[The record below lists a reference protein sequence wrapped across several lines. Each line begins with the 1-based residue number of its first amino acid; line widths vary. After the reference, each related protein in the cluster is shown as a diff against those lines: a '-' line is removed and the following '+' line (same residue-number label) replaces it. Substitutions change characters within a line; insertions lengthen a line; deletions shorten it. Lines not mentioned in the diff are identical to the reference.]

1 MYPHSHRLTLLVL
14 AFGAAFSIA
23 TPYASAQYPL
33 KPVRYLM
40 PQPSGSGADTVG
52 RIVAQGLTQV
62 WGQQVIVDNRT
73 GAAGNIGA
81 EIAARAPADGY
92 TILQVS
98 LTHAVNASLYKNLT
112 YDLRRDFTP
121 VTQLA
126 SSPSLLVVHPSL
138 PVKSLGDLVKLAK
151 AKPGSINYASAG
163 AGSATF
169 LSTEMFKSQAGIDL
183 LHVPY
188 RGGGEAITSVL
199 AGETSV
205 YFAPVSTALPHVRS
219 AKLRPLAVTT
229 AKRLQ
234 LLPEMPTV
242 AESGYPGYESGSWYG
257 LLLPL
262 RTPKATVTAVHA
274 ASIKALNLPEV
285 NKRLV
290 DLGYLIIGDRP
301 EQFGQFLSIEID
313 KLAKIVRQS
322 GATVN

>member
-1 MYPHSHRLTLLVL
+1 MRLAACAL
-14 AFGAAFSIA
+14 AVSGVFSVRAAD
-23 TPYASAQYPL
+23 AQFPV

-81 EIAARAPADGY
+81 EIGARAAPDGY

-98 LTHAVNASLYKNLT
+98 LTHAVNASLYRNLA
-112 YDLRRDFTP
+112 YDLQRDFAP

-126 SSPSLLVVHPSL
+126 SSPSVVVVHPSL
-138 PVKSLGDLVKLAK
+138 PVKTIPDLVKLAK
-151 AKPGSINYASAG
+151 AKPGTINYASAG

-183 LHVPY
+183 MHVPY
-188 RGGGEAITSVL
+188 RGGGEAITSVV

-205 YFAPVSTALPHVRS
+205 YFAPVSTALPHTRTG
-219 AKLRPLAVTT
+219 KLRALAVTT
-229 AKRLQ
+229 ATRLQ
-234 LLPEMPTV
+234 LVPDLPTV
-242 AESGYPGYESGSWYG
+242 AETGYPGYESGSWYG

-262 RTPKATVTAVHA
+262 KTPKERVAAIHA
-274 ASIKALNLPEV
+274 ASLQALKLPEV

-290 DLGYLIIGDRP
+290 DLGYIVIGDRP
-301 EQFGQFLSIEID
+301 EQFAAFMKVEIA
-313 KLAKIVRQS
+313 KLAKIVKQS

>member
-1 MYPHSHRLTLLVL
+1 MHSQRRTPNLFALLV
-14 AFGAAFSIA
+14 
-23 TPYASAQYPL
+23 TASCALVTTEAWSQYPV

-81 EIAARAPADGY
+81 EIGARAPADGY

-98 LTHAVNASLYKNLT
+98 LTHAVNASLYKNLP
-112 YDLRRDFTP
+112 YDLRRDFVP
-121 VTQLA
+121 VTLLA
-126 SSPSLLVVHPSL
+126 SSPSLVVVHPSL
-138 PVKSLGDLVKLAK
+138 PVKSIADLVKFAK
-151 AKPGSINYASAG
+151 AKPGAVNYASAG

-188 RGGGEAITSVL
+188 RGGGEALTSVL

-205 YFAPVSTALPHVRS
+205 YFAPVSTALPHTRS
-219 AKLRPLAVTT
+219 GKLRALAVTT
-229 AKRLQ
+229 AKRLPM
-234 LLPEMPTV
+234 LAELPTV

-262 RTPKATVTAVHA
+262 KTPKDIVTAVHT
-274 ASIKALNLPEV
+274 ASLKTLNLPEV
-285 NKRLV
+285 SKRLV
-290 DLGYLIIGDRP
+290 ELGYIIVGDRP
-301 EQFGQFLSIEID
+301 EQFGAFLKVEIE
-313 KLAKIVRQS
+313 KLGKIVRQS

>member
-1 MYPHSHRLTLLVL
+1 MSRYTIVVSLALAACLV
-14 AFGAAFSIA
+14 GQAAW
-23 TPYASAQYPL
+23 AQYPV

-81 EIAARAPADGY
+81 EIGARAAPDGY

-98 LTHAVNASLYKNLT
+98 LTHAVNASLYRNLA
-112 YDLRRDFTP
+112 YDLRRDFVP
-121 VTQLA
+121 VTLLA
-126 SSPSLLVVHPSL
+126 SSPSMVVVHPSL
-138 PVKSLGDLVKLAK
+138 PVKTLADLVKIAK
-151 AKPGSINYASAG
+151 AKPGAINYASAG

-188 RGGGEAITSVL
+188 RGGGEAITSVV

-205 YFAPVSTALPHVRS
+205 YFAPVSTALPHVRTGR
-219 AKLRPLAVTT
+219 LRALAVTT

-234 LLPEMPTV
+234 LVSDLPTV
-242 AESGYPGYESGSWYG
+242 AEAGYPGYESGSWYG

-262 RTPKATVTAVHA
+262 KTPKAIVAAVHA
-274 ASIKALNLPEV
+274 ASLKALALPEV

-290 DLGYLIIGDRP
+290 DLGYIIVGDQP
-301 EQFGQFLSIEID
+301 AQFGAFLKLEIE
-313 KLAKIVRQS
+313 KLAVVVKQS